1 MFCSVEYG
9 PTIFNYWHEGELVAN
24 FTFKLMGKSWTS
36 IFVSYI
42 YTCMSANIQ
51 SYNAGYCLT
60 CNAFDA
66 KVYIQ
71 VLRIYAQEDN
81 SVGSIFDFS

>member
-42 YTCMSANIQ
+42 YMLACPQTS
-51 SYNAGYCLT
+51 SLT
-60 CNAFDA
+60 MQG
-66 KVYIQ
+66 I
-71 VLRIYAQEDN
+71 VLPATHLMQKF
-81 SVGSIFDFS
+81 IFKY

>member
-9 PTIFNYWHEGELVAN
+9 PTIFNYWHESELVAN

-42 YTCMSANIQ
+42 YILACPQTS
-51 SYNAGYCLT
+51 SLT

-71 VLRIYAQEDN
+71 VIRIYAQEDN
-81 SVGSIFDFS
+81 SVGSIFDFL